1 MSAGPEPLLEVQDV
15 VKVFDL
21 PHRGFFG
28 AARRLRA
35 LAGVSLDIFAEE
47 TLGLVGESGC
57 GKTTLGRIIVRLE
70 TATEGRVLF
79 RGRDVRA
86 GSGTTN
92 SADRRSIQMVF
103 QDATGSLNP
112 RRRVRDIVS
121 LPVKAGG
128 VVAPGLVDD
137 HVSQVLE
144 EVGLPSELG
153 GRYPG
158 QLSGGQQ
165 QRVALARA
173 IALEPA
179 VLVADEPLS
188 ALDVSVQA
196 QILRLLERIRERRH
210 LAMLFVSHDL
220 AVVRYLCDRVAVMY
234 LGRIVE
240 SGPVDEVFEHP
251 RHPYT
256 VALLSAVPST
266 RQRTD
271 VPIELAGEVPSAAD
285 IPPGCPFHPRCWKAQ
300 DKCRTVLPQLDP
312 LDRAHVACH
321 FPE

>member
-1 MSAGPEPLLEVQDV
+1 MAGPPEPLLQVQDV
-15 VKVFDL
+15 VKIFDL

-35 LAGVSLDIFAEE
+35 VAGVSLDIYAEE

-79 RGRDVRA
+79 RGRDVHER
-86 GSGTTN
+86 SGTAN
-92 SADRRSIQMVF
+92 HEDRRSIQMVF

-121 LPVKAGG
+121 LPVRSGG
-128 VVAPGLVDD
+128 VVAPSLVDD
-137 HVSQVLE
+137 HVRRVLE
-144 EVGLPSELG
+144 EVGLPSELS

-240 SGPVDEVFEHP
+240 SGPVDEVFDHP

-271 VPIELAGEVPSAAD
+271 APIELAGEVPSAAD

-300 DKCRTVLPQLDP
+300 DKCRTVLPQLDSINGA
-312 LDRAHVACH
+312 RVACH

>member
-1 MSAGPEPLLEVQDV
+1 MASSPTPLLQVQDV

-28 AARRLRA
+28 AARSLRA
-35 LAGVSLDIFAEE
+35 VAGVSLDIHAEE

-79 RGRDVRA
+79 RGRDIHARSRTA
-86 GSGTTN
+86 N
-92 SADRRSIQMVF
+92 HEDRRSIQMVF

-112 RRRVRDIVS
+112 RRRVRDIVG

-128 VVAPGLVDD
+128 VVGPRMVNDY
-137 HVSQVLE
+137 VSQVLE
-144 EVGLPSELG
+144 EVGLPSDLG

-240 SGPVDEVFEHP
+240 SGPVGKVFEHP

-266 RQRTD
+266 QRRTD

-300 DKCRTVLPQLDP
+300 DKCRTVVPQLDP
-312 LDRAHVACH
+312 LDGARVACH

>member
-1 MSAGPEPLLEVQDV
+1 MTAGPEPLLEVQNV

-121 LPVKAGG
+121 LPVKAGA

>member
-1 MSAGPEPLLEVQDV
+1 MAASPTPLLQVQDV

-28 AARRLRA
+28 AARSLRA
-35 LAGVSLDIFAEE
+35 VAGVSLDIHAEE

-79 RGRDVRA
+79 RGRDIHARSRTA
-86 GSGTTN
+86 N
-92 SADRRSIQMVF
+92 HEDRRSIQMVF

-112 RRRVRDIVS
+112 RRRVRDIVG

-128 VVAPGLVDD
+128 VVGPRKVNDY
-137 HVSQVLE
+137 VSQVLE
-144 EVGLPSELG
+144 EVGLPSALG
-153 GRYPG
+153 SRYPG

-240 SGPVDEVFEHP
+240 SGPVGEGVRASAPPVHGRAALRCSQHP
-251 RHPYT
+251 AADGRPHRACRRSAQRGGHP
-256 VALLSAVPST
+256 ARMPLPST
-266 RQRTD
+266 LL
-271 VPIELAGEVPSAAD
+271 EGAGQMPHRGPSARPA
-285 IPPGCPFHPRCWKAQ
+285 
-300 DKCRTVLPQLDP
+300 
-312 LDRAHVACH
+312 
-321 FPE
+321 

>member
-1 MSAGPEPLLEVQDV
+1 MIAGPEPLLEVQDV

-35 LAGVSLDIFAEE
+35 LAGVSLNLFAEE

-121 LPVKAGG
+121 LPVRAGG

-240 SGPVDEVFEHP
+240 SGPVDEVFDHP

-300 DKCRTVLPQLDP
+300 DKCRAVLPQLDS
-312 LDRAHVACH
+312 LNGARVACH
-321 FPE
+321 FPD

>member
-1 MSAGPEPLLEVQDV
+1 MAGDTELLLQVQDL

-21 PHRGFFG
+21 PQRGFFG
-28 AARRLRA
+28 AARKLRA
-35 LAGVSLDIFAEE
+35 LAGVSLSMHPEE

-79 RGRDVRA
+79 RGRDVSAHSETGDREGRRA
-86 GSGTTN
+86 
-92 SADRRSIQMVF
+92 IQMVF
-103 QDATGSLNP
+103 QDSAGSLNP

-121 LPVKAGG
+121 LPVKAGR
-128 VVAPGLVDD
+128 VVSPRMVND
-137 HVSQVLE
+137 HVREVLE
-144 EVGLPSELG
+144 EVGLPSDLG

-179 VLVADEPLS
+179 LLVADEPLS

-196 QILRLLERIRERRH
+196 QILRLLERVRGRRR
-210 LAMLFVSHDL
+210 LAVLFISHDL

-240 SGPVDEVFEHP
+240 LGPVGDVFEHP

-266 RQRTD
+266 RRRTD
-271 VPIELAGEVPSAAD
+271 ALIELVGDVPSAAN
-285 IPPGCPFHPRCWKAQ
+285 IPPGCPFHPRCWKAE
-300 DKCRTVLPQLDP
+300 DKCRTVVPQLDA
-312 LDRAHVACH
+312 LAGTSVACH

>member
-1 MSAGPEPLLEVQDV
+1 MSPEPLLQVQDV

-70 TATEGRVLF
+70 TATAGRVLF

-86 GSGTTN
+86 RAESTQ

-300 DKCRTVLPQLDP
+300 DKCRTVLPRLDP
-312 LDRAHVACH
+312 LDGARVACH